1 MHIVRDAQAIEQR
14 LLEALRQG
22 GLRLTMQ
29 RRAICHY
36 LAHTDAHPTAHQ
48 IYADLKAAYP
58 SLSLATVY
66 NTLEALVELGAV
78 HALGDA
84 GDNAVH
90 YDADATPHINLAC
103 VRCHRIID
111 LPSAQLATLEEEA
124 RRLTGYRLLGA
135 RIMYYGLCP
144 DCQRELAEEQAHQD
158 ASLAGAER

>member
-1 MHIVRDAQAIEQR
+1 MHRNTQAIEQR
-14 LLEALRQG
+14 LLDALRQG
-22 GLRLTMQ
+22 DLRLTAQ

-36 LAHTDAHPTAHQ
+36 LAATGSHPTARQ
-48 IYADLKAAYP
+48 IYDALKPGFP

-66 NTLEALVELGAV
+66 NTLEALVKLGAI

-111 LPSAQLATLEEEA
+111 LPSVQLAALEEEA
-124 RRLTGYRLLGA
+124 RRLSGYRLLGA
-135 RIMYYGLCP
+135 RIVYYGLCP
-144 DCQRELAEEQAHQD
+144 DCQRELAAEQAPVAVPRPHE
-158 ASLAGAER
+158 AIV